1 MDKINR
7 KKFITGVAVISG
19 AALLPNRMFSFPTQE
34 DPKVQIDNAVV
45 NEFVKVSHNDFD
57 RAKEILAEY
66 PHIINAS
73 WDWGDGD
80 FETAIG
86 AAGHMGHRD
95 YALYLIENGARADI
109 FVLTML
115 GQTEIVK
122 ATFKQFPNLLNSLG
136 PHGFTLLHH
145 AKQGGEYASELYEF
159 FQSKGLKE
167 TFVKIYKK

>member
-1 MDKINR
+1 MKKINR
-7 KKFITGVAVISG
+7 KKFLIGITTFSTVV
-19 AALLPNRMFSFPTQE
+19 LVPNKLFSFQPQ
-34 DPKVQIDNAVV
+34 DDKKGPIDKAVV

-57 RAKEILAEY
+57 RAKEILNEY

-95 YALYLIENGARADI
+95 YALYLIEQGARADI

-122 ATFKQFPNLLNSLG
+122 ATLSQYPNLLNSLG

-145 AKQGGEYASELYEF
+145 AKQGGENSAELYDF
-159 FQSKGLKE
+159 LQTKGLKE